1 MMRTTVKARN
11 LDLSDRLRSQ
21 IEHKLRRLDRIAHP
35 DADATVELT
44 VNASHSSEM
53 AHVAEVMLVTN
64 GTVVRSTAAG
74 PTLIAAIDTVIDKLE
89 RQVVRARQR
98 PRSVRERQAEE
109 AMQPRSPA
117 PQDGYE
123 PTDDEVRGHPRV
135 VKIKRFDMVPMFE
148 EDAVARME
156 ELGHGFFVFL
166 NAETEG
172 ICVIYRRADG
182 SYGLIEPVVGT
193 SGRGR

>member
-35 DADATVELT
+35 EADATVELT

-53 AHVAEVMLVTN
+53 AHVAEVMLVSN
-64 GTVVRSTAAG
+64 GTVVRSSAAG

-89 RQVVRARQR
+89 RQMLRARQR

-109 AMQPRSPA
+109 AMQPAAAQEESEPA
-117 PQDGYE
+117 
-123 PTDDEVRGHPRV
+123 DDESGGHPRV

-166 NAETEG
+166 DAETEG
-172 ICVIYRRADG
+172 ISVIYRRSDG
-182 SYGLIEPVVGT
+182 SYGLIEPVLGT

>member
-1 MMRTTVKARN
+1 MRTTVKARN

-35 DADATVELT
+35 EADATVELT

-53 AHVAEVMLVTN
+53 AHVAEVMLVSN
-64 GTVVRSTAAG
+64 GTVVRSSAAG

-89 RQVVRARQR
+89 RQMLRARQR

-109 AMQPRSPA
+109 AMQPAAAQEESEPA
-117 PQDGYE
+117 
-123 PTDDEVRGHPRV
+123 DDEPGGHPRV
-135 VKIKRFDMVPMFE
+135 VKIKRFDMVPTFE

-166 NAETEG
+166 DAETEG
-172 ICVIYRRADG
+172 ISVIYRRSDG
-182 SYGLIEPVVGT
+182 SYGLIEPVLGT

>member
-1 MMRTTVKARN
+1 MRTTVKARN

-35 DADATVELT
+35 EADATVELT

-53 AHVAEVMLVTN
+53 AHVAEVMLVSN
-64 GTVVRSTAAG
+64 GTVVRSSAAG

-89 RQVVRARQR
+89 RQMLRARQR

-109 AMQPRSPA
+109 AMQPAAAQEESEPA
-117 PQDGYE
+117 
-123 PTDDEVRGHPRV
+123 DDESGGHPRV

-166 NAETEG
+166 DAETEG
-172 ICVIYRRADG
+172 ISVIYRRSDG
-182 SYGLIEPVVGT
+182 SYGLIEPVLGT